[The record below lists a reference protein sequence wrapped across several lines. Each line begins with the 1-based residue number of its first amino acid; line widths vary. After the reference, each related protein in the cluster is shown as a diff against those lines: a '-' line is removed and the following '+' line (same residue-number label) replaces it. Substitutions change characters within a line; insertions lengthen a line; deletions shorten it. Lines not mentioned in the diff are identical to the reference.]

1 MTTEAI
7 LILFLSVLIILGVYF
22 GDNGPINTFK
32 DAGPRLGVKIERSIS
47 IGSSFMEQTEN
58 RSWRSE

>member
-7 LILFLSVLIILGVYF
+7 LILFLSVIIILGVYF

-32 DAGPRLGVKIERSIS
+32 DAGPRLGVKIERNIS
-47 IGSSFMEQTEN
+47 IGSGFMQDSG
-58 RSWRSE
+58 RSWQ